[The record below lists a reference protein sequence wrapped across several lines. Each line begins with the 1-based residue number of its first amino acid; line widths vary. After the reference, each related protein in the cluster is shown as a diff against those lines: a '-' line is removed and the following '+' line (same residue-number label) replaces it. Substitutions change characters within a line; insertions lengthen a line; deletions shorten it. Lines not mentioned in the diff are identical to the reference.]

1 MYWKTHLFYCSTV
14 TLTLVPERLL
24 PYKALSFD
32 FLPNIEQKRKKL
44 AVMTQ

>member
-1 MYWKTHLFYCSTV
+1 MYCKNTSVHCPTV
-14 TLTLVPERLL
+14 ATPGQERLL

>member
-1 MYWKTHLFYCSTV
+1 MV
-14 TLTLVPERLL
+14 VVAVLL

-44 AVMTQ
+44 VAMTQ